1 MPLDNK
7 YMYRCLELAK
17 KGLGTT
23 APNPMVGAVLV
34 YKNRIIGEGYTS
46 PFGGNHAEVNC
57 INSVKKKDL
66 QFISKATLYV
76 SLEPCSH
83 FGKTPPCV
91 NLIVEKGIK
100 NIVIGT
106 LDSNILVS
114 GNGVKFLEKNGC
126 KVIIDVLKNECKQV
140 NKRFFTFHNKK
151 RPYIILKWAESK
163 DGFIGKLKKDKVEPI
178 WISNSLSQQLVHK
191 WRSEEQAILVG
202 TNTVISDNPSLTV
215 RKVTGKNPI
224 RIIIDK
230 NLRIPLNYT
239 VLDGFTQTIILTE
252 KTKKN
257 TKNIFY
263 EQINFQ
269 ENVVKQLLKVLYKYQ
284 IQSVF
289 IEGGKQTL
297 QAFIDANLWDEARV
311 FIGDSVLESG
321 VEAPILKNKKLENS
335 ITISSN
341 ILNYYVNSLNTK
353 TIKNLLFDFG
363 DVFIN
368 LDKTATLR
376 ELHKLGA
383 TEITPKMDV
392 MNKKYE
398 KGLVTTDE
406 FVAFYQTIFPNATKQ
421 VLKESWNAILLDFPE
436 YRLEFLEKLAKKY
449 PIYLLSNINDLHL
462 NRIKKNLGKKFYNRF
477 LACFKKV
484 YYSHE
489 INLRKPDKS
498 IFEYILNDANI
509 IASET
514 VFVDDTLEN
523 IEKAIELGFK
533 TWHINPLT
541 DDVVKLSLKFD
552 LQ

>member
-1 MPLDNK
+1 MLLDDK

-34 YKNRIIGEGYTS
+34 YDNRIIGEGYTS

-57 INSVKKKDL
+57 INSIKNNDL

-83 FGKTPPCV
+83 FGKTPPCA

-100 NIVIGT
+100 NVVIGI
-106 LDSNILVS
+106 LDPNTLVS
-114 GNGVKFLEKNGC
+114 GNGVKFLEKNNC
-126 KVIIDVLKNECKQV
+126 KVITDVLKHECKQI

-163 DGFIGKLKKDKVEPI
+163 DGFIGKLKKEKAKPI
-178 WISNSLSQQLVHK
+178 WISNLLSQQLVHK
-191 WRSEEQAILVG
+191 WRSEEQAILIG
-202 TNTVISDNPSLTV
+202 TNTAISDNPSLTV

-230 NLRIPLNYT
+230 NLRIPFNYN
-239 VLDGFTQTIILTE
+239 VLDNSIKTIVLTE
-252 KTKKN
+252 RTAKN

-263 EQINFQ
+263 EQFNFQ
-269 ENVVKQLLKVLYKYQ
+269 ENIVKQLLEVLYQYQ

-297 QAFIDANLWDEARV
+297 QTFIDTNLWDEARV
-311 FIGDSVLESG
+311 FIGNSILNSG
-321 VEAPILKNKKLENS
+321 VKAPILKNEKLES
-335 ITISSN
+335 STTISSD
-341 ILNYYVNSLNTK
+341 ILNYYINNSKTK

-383 TEITPKMDV
+383 TEITQEMDE

-398 KGLVTTDE
+398 KGLVTTCE
-406 FVAFYQTIFPNATKQ
+406 FVAFYQNIFPNTTEQ

-436 YRLEFLEKLAKKY
+436 YRLKFLEKLAKKY

-462 NRIKKNLGKKFYNRF
+462 SKIKKNLGKKFYNRF

-489 INLRKPDKS
+489 INLRKPDNS
-498 IFEYILNDANI
+498 IFEYVLKDANI

-514 VFVDDTLEN
+514 IFVDDTLEN
-523 IEKAIELGFK
+523 IEKANELGFK
-533 TWHINPLT
+533 TWHINPAI
-541 DDVVKLSLKFD
+541 DDIINLSLKFD

>member
-17 KGLGTT
+17 NGLGTT

-34 YKNRIIGEGYTS
+34 YNNRIIGQGYTS

-57 INSVKKKDL
+57 INSVKNKDL
-66 QFISKATLYV
+66 QFLSKATLYV

-83 FGKTPPCV
+83 FGKTPPCA
-91 NLIVEKGIK
+91 NLIIEKGIK
-100 NIVIGT
+100 NVVIGA
-106 LDSNILVS
+106 LDSNVLVS

-126 KVIIDVLKNECKQV
+126 KVTIDVLKRECKEI

-163 DGFIGKLKKDKVEPI
+163 DGFIGKLKKDKAEPI
-178 WISNSLSQQLVHK
+178 WISNPLSQQLVHK

-230 NLRIPLNYT
+230 NLRIPFSST
-239 VLDGFTQTIILTE
+239 VLDDTIQTIVVTE
-252 KTKKN
+252 KPAKN
-257 TKNIFY
+257 TENIFY

-269 ENVVKQLLKVLYKYQ
+269 ENVIKQLLEVLCKYQ
-284 IQSVF
+284 IQSVL

-297 QAFIDANLWDEARV
+297 QTFIDTNLWDEARV
-311 FIGDSVLESG
+311 FIGNSVLESG

-335 ITISSN
+335 IAISSD
-341 ILNYYVNSLNTK
+341 ILDYYVNSSNTK

-383 TEITPKMDV
+383 TEITPEMDV

-406 FVAFYQTIFPNATKQ
+406 FVAFYQTIFPNTTEQA
-421 VLKESWNAILLDFPE
+421 LKESWNAILLDFPE

-462 NRIKKNLGKKFYNRF
+462 SWIKNSLGKKFYNRF

-489 INLRKPDKS
+489 INLRKPDNS
-498 IFEYILNDANI
+498 IFEYLLNDANI
-509 IASET
+509 VASET

-533 TWHINPLT
+533 TWCINPIT
-541 DDVVKLSLKFD
+541 DDIVNLSLKFD
-552 LQ
+552 L

>member
-1 MPLDNK
+1 
-7 YMYRCLELAK
+7 MYRCLELAK

-66 QFISKATLYV
+66 QFISKAILYV

-83 FGKTPPCV
+83 FGKTRPCA

-100 NIVIGT
+100 NIVIGA

-126 KVIIDVLKNECKQV
+126 EVTIDVLKNECKEI

-163 DGFIGKLKKDKVEPI
+163 DGFIGKLKKDKAAPI
-178 WISNSLSQQLVHK
+178 WISNPLSQQLVHK

-224 RIIIDK
+224 RVIIDK
-230 NLRIPLNYT
+230 NLRIPLNYNI
-239 VLDGFTQTIILTE
+239 LDDTTQTIIVTE
-252 KTKKN
+252 KIAKN
-257 TKNIFY
+257 TQNIFY

-269 ENVVKQLLKVLYKYQ
+269 ENVVKQLLEVLYKYQ

-297 QAFIDANLWDEARV
+297 QTFIDANLWDEARV
-311 FIGDSVLESG
+311 FIGNSVLGSG
-321 VEAPILKNKKLENS
+321 VGAPILKNKKVENS
-335 ITISSN
+335 ITISSD
-341 ILNYYVNSLNTK
+341 ILNYYANNSNTK

-392 MNKKYE
+392 MNRKYE
-398 KGLVTTDE
+398 KGLLTTDE
-406 FVAFYQTIFPNATKQ
+406 FVAFYQTIFPNATEQ
-421 VLKESWNAILLDFPE
+421 ALKESWNAILLDFPE

-449 PIYLLSNINDLHL
+449 PIYLLSNSNDLHL

-489 INLRKPDKS
+489 INLRKPDTS
-498 IFEYILNDANI
+498 IFEYVLNDANI

-514 VFVDDTLEN
+514 VFVDDTFEN
-523 IEKAIELGFK
+523 IEKATELGFK
-533 TWHINPLT
+533 TWHINPLIE
-541 DDVVKLSLKFD
+541 DIIKLPLKFD